1 MAGLGNV
8 TVAVDMTTPNNIA
21 MLKQLTETMVVI
33 DELRTK
39 NLPIARIP
47 DGPSK
52 YDSLE
57 DDIIDAIRLIASFAV
72 ATKEGGDE

>member
-1 MAGLGNV
+1 MAELGNV
-8 TVAVDMTTPNNIA
+8 TVAVDLTTPNNIA
-21 MLKQLTETMVVI
+21 MLKQLTETLIVI

-52 YDSLE
+52 YDLLE
-57 DDIIDAIRLIASFAV
+57 NCIIDAISLIATFAV
-72 ATKEGGDE
+72 TAREGDDE